1 VIESSF
7 DPAAID
13 VSGDITLIVAHR
25 SGRNL
30 KGHRVAMHTDVEN
43 ELRKI
48 CAATLS
54 FLGERK
60 PVRYASDLAFDGDNE
75 YLLVP
80 GGKLLAHRRK
90 PRHGRQPL
98 PQPGQEAPVIEVD
111 PAARVLLAQ
120 ASSLPELAASDLA
133 KQSLLLY
140 AAVIGNDP
148 EDRIAFLDKWNP
160 YKAGLSGNL
169 VTLFGDRLRRLEGP
183 LLVFERT
190 FDMVVSPNAIA
201 VLDARAFEA
210 IFRDID
216 AMTER
221 IPAWSDAAIG
231 ALPIDDASAERI
243 RILSLRSS
251 RVAGQLRDLY
261 ERGAFSS
268 PFKVADL
275 RRELK
280 AQDLDPDRLLTQGR
294 LTLEEDDIPV
304 VLKLLDEK
312 LYKGWR
318 TGTPW
323 DVATR
328 SPRT

>member
-1 VIESSF
+1 MTKSSF

-43 ELRKI
+43 ELRTI

-54 FLGERK
+54 FLGERQA
-60 PVRYASDLAFDGDNE
+60 VRYSSDLAFDRDRE

-90 PRHGRQPL
+90 ARHGRQPL
-98 PQPGQEAPVIEVD
+98 PRPGGEAPLIEVD
-111 PAARVLLAQ
+111 PAARVLVAQ
-120 ASSLPELAASDLA
+120 ASSLPELAASDLT

-140 AAVIGNDP
+140 AAVVGDDP
-148 EDRIAFLDKWNP
+148 DDRIAFLDRWNP
-160 YKAGLSGNL
+160 YKAGLSGNF

-190 FDMVVSPNAIA
+190 FDMIVSSDAIA
-201 VLDARAFEA
+201 VLDAKAFEA

-216 AMTER
+216 AMAER

-231 ALPIDDASAERI
+231 ALPIDEASAERL
-243 RILSLRSS
+243 RNLSLRSS

-280 AQDLDPDRLLTQGR
+280 AQELDPDRLLAGGR
-294 LTLEEDDIPV
+294 LTLNEEDIP
-304 VLKLLDEK
+304 
-312 LYKGWR
+312 G
-318 TGTPW
+318 
-323 DVATR
+323 A
-328 SPRT
+328 

>member
-1 VIESSF
+1 MTESRF
-7 DPAAID
+7 DPAGID

-30 KGHRVAMHTDVEN
+30 KGNRVAMHTDVET

-48 CAATLS
+48 CVATLK

-60 PVRYASDLAFDGDNE
+60 AVRYSSDLAFDGE
-75 YLLVP
+75 SQYLLVP
-80 GGKLLAHRRK
+80 GGKLHAHRRK

-98 PQPGQEAPVIEVD
+98 PQSGQEAPVIEVD
-111 PAARVLLAQ
+111 PAARVLLSQ

-169 VTLFGDRLRRLEGP
+169 VTLFGDRLRRLDGP

-190 FDMVVSPNAIA
+190 FDMVVLPDAIA

-210 IFRDID
+210 VFRDID
-216 AMTER
+216 AMAAR

-261 ERGAFSS
+261 ERGAFST
-268 PFKVADL
+268 PFKVMDL

-280 AQDLDPDRLLTQGR
+280 AQDLDPDRLLVQGR
-294 LTLEEDDIPV
+294 LTLEEDEIPV

-328 SPRT
+328 SPRK